1 MIFHIWT
8 INGRLKKKSS
18 KVEKVTTTI
27 SMGAQ
32 IIRNWFPQ
40 SKIAGKNIQRIS
52 NMCMQCKVTID
63 TNGEEKK

>member
-1 MIFHIWT
+1 
-8 INGRLKKKSS
+8 
-18 KVEKVTTTI
+18 
-27 SMGAQ
+27 MGAQ